1 MGPVNIKIHGK
12 FLNTNTIEDF
22 KHINLDE
29 EEDKLIEKDIQ
40 SIKDYIEGKS
50 NTFNPQIK
58 LLTFADLKKYLY
70 SFYFLSASVGIKGY
84 ETLSIEPLSE
94 KK

>member
-29 EEDKLIEKDIQ
+29 EEGTNLI
-40 SIKDYIEGKS
+40 
-50 NTFNPQIK
+50 TQI
-58 LLTFADLKKYLY
+58 
-70 SFYFLSASVGIKGY
+70 S
-84 ETLSIEPLSE
+84 
-94 KK
+94 